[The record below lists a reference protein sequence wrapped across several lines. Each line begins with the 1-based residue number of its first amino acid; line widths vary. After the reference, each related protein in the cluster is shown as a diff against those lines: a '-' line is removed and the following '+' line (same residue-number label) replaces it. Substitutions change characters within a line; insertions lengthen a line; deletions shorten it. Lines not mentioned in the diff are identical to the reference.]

1 MTVVAAPPRRIP
13 AARRFGLGPRLG
25 REAAWPWLLPL
36 GAILTLVLLYPLV
49 EIVRLSF
56 TDASLVSGESYH
68 VTASAYRSLVLADD
82 FRHTLGITFLF
93 VLFSTVFQLGLGL
106 AAALLINGAERRGLR
121 GTVVTRTVVMVAWAV
136 PGVIVGVIW
145 GLLYQEGPSGILNY
159 TLSGLGFSGH
169 TPFLSDPDVALIS
182 VIIANVW
189 RGTALSMILCYAG
202 LKTIPGDV
210 YEAARVD
217 GASAPQTLRRVT
229 LPMMAPILL
238 TNLVLVVVETFNTFD
253 MVLSLTGGGPG
264 NSTSILALQVY
275 DEIFRQLQLG
285 RGAAMAVVLILIN
298 VAMIAVYLRL
308 VDRQEK
314 VA

>member
-1 MTVVAAPPRRIP
+1 
-13 AARRFGLGPRLG
+13 
-25 REAAWPWLLPL
+25 
-36 GAILTLVLLYPLV
+36 
-49 EIVRLSF
+49 
-56 TDASLVSGESYH
+56 
-68 VTASAYRSLVLADD
+68 
-82 FRHTLGITFLF
+82 
-93 VLFSTVFQLGLGL
+93 
-106 AAALLINGAERRGLR
+106 
-121 GTVVTRTVVMVAWAV
+121 
-136 PGVIVGVIW
+136 
-145 GLLYQEGPSGILNY
+145 
-159 TLSGLGFSGH
+159 
-169 TPFLSDPDVALIS
+169 
-182 VIIANVW
+182 
-189 RGTALSMILCYAG
+189 MILCYAG